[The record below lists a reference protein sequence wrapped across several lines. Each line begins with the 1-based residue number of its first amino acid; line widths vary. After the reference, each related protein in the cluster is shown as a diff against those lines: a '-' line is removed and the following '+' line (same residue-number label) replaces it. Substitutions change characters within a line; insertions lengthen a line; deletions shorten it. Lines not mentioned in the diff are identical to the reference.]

1 MCTWSLQ
8 SFLHFPGE
16 CRYNRK
22 EPRSHKFSPD
32 NRVCI
37 FQPWIERVT
46 AYSSTRFTKN
56 KLYITAK
63 TNFLGS
69 NLLWVSTT
77 ITIGFQFNM
86 TSTCLIRRC
95 ARGFAAVTS
104 IPAADCGVDTRS
116 SLVIGANIF
125 VICEERGPLA
135 IISST
140 FALGR

>member
-1 MCTWSLQ
+1 M
-8 SFLHFPGE
+8 
-16 CRYNRK
+16 
-22 EPRSHKFSPD
+22 
-32 NRVCI
+32 
-37 FQPWIERVT
+37 ERVT
-46 AYSSTRFTKN
+46 AYESTRFAKN
-56 KLYITAK
+56 KLYITTK

-86 TSTCLIRRC
+86 TSAFLIRRF
-95 ARGFAAVTS
+95 ARGFAAVTFV
-104 IPAADCGVDTRS
+104 PATDCGVDTRS

-140 FALGR
+140 FVLGR